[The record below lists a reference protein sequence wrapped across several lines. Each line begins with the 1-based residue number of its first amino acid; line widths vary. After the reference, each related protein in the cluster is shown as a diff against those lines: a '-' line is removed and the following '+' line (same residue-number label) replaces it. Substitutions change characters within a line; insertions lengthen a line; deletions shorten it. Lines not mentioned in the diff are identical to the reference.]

1 MAKLTI
7 TIEDV
12 DDSLLIIGEPS
23 MQSLLD
29 KSKRRERLTI
39 AESFALAA
47 WAAIAS
53 QAAQLGDVQAGE
65 KH

>member
-7 TIEDV
+7 TLEDV
-12 DDSLLIIGEPS
+12 DGSLLIVSDPS
-23 MQSLLD
+23 MQSLFD

-39 AESFALAA
+39 AESFTLAA

-53 QAAQLGDVQAGE
+53 QAAQLGEVQAGE

>member
-7 TIEDV
+7 TLEDI
-12 DDSLLIIGEPS
+12 DGSLLIVSDPS
-23 MQSLLD
+23 MQSLFD
-29 KSKRRERLTI
+29 KSKLRERLTV

-53 QAAQLGDVQAGE
+53 QAAQLGEVQAGE
-65 KH
+65 VH